1 MWAMLRRH
9 VRKILGGGREERDR
23 SCCGDRNWTGR
34 SSLCTLECREGRVKW
49 RGGVNSNRGEGNL
62 SVIEI
67 IMGLEGF

>member
-49 RGGVNSNRGEGNL
+49 RGGGQQQQRGGKFECY
-62 SVIEI
+62 
-67 IMGLEGF
+67 